1 MTSVSQAR
9 ARDLLRRELTD
20 ILRREVQDPRAA
32 LASIADLT
40 LSTDRGHARILLSVL
55 GDDDE
60 RQTAIRAVQR
70 AAGFIRGRLGRR
82 LRLKRTPELHFELYR
97 GAEHA
102 ERIDQLLSEL

>member
-1 MTSVSQAR
+1 M
-9 ARDLLRRELTD
+9 
-20 ILRREVQDPRAA
+20 LRREVQDPRAA

>member
-1 MTSVSQAR
+1 MKSVSQAR

-20 ILRREVQDPRAA
+20 ILRREVHDPRAA

-40 LSTDRGHARILLSVL
+40 LSADRSHARILLSVL
-55 GDDDE
+55 GDEDE
-60 RQTAIRAVQR
+60 RRTAVRAVRR

-82 LRLKRTPELHFELYR
+82 LRLRRTPELHFELYR

-102 ERIDQLLSEL
+102 ERIDRILSEL

>member
-40 LSTDRGHARILLSVL
+40 LSADRAHARVHLSVL
-55 GDDDE
+55 GADE
-60 RQTAIRAVQR
+60 ERRAAIRAVRR

-82 LRLKRTPELHFELYR
+82 LRLRRTPELHFELYR

>member
-1 MTSVSQAR
+1 MPSVSQAR

-20 ILRREVQDPRAA
+20 ILRREVHDPRAA

-40 LSTDRGHARILLSVL
+40 LSGDRGHARIQLSVL
-55 GDDDE
+55 GEDDE
-60 RQTAIRAVQR
+60 RQAAVRAVQR
-70 AAGFIRGRLGRR
+70 AASFIRGRLGRR

>member
-40 LSTDRGHARILLSVL
+40 LSADRGQARILLSVL

-60 RQTAIRAVQR
+60 RQTAIRAVRR

-102 ERIDQLLSEL
+102 ERIDRLLSEL

>member
-32 LASIADLT
+32 LVSIADLT
-40 LSTDRGHARILLSVL
+40 LSADRGHARILLSVL

-60 RQTAIRAVQR
+60 RQSAIRALRR

-102 ERIDQLLSEL
+102 ERIDQLLSKL